1 MISPQ
6 KILFDTY
13 YELLQSNGYN
23 VYDYLPLEDE
33 PVEYPIVV
41 IGNLQQTSAT
51 TKYSRND
58 HVFLTIDVWGS
69 KKQRKKVSEMADY
82 IYNSAMGYIK
92 TSLYTFYGQSNQQS
106 INMTI
111 DTSVPNTIFQ
121 RANIQLELTVN

>member
-13 YELLQSNGYN
+13 YGLLQSNGYN

-33 PVEYPIVV
+33 PVDYPIVV
-41 IGNLQQTSAT
+41 IGNTQQTSAT

-69 KKQRKKVSEMADY
+69 KKQRKKVSEIADY
-82 IYNSAMGYIK
+82 IYNLAIGYIK
-92 TSLYTFYGQSNQQS
+92 TDSYTFYGQANQQS
-106 INMTI
+106 MQISI
-111 DTSVPNTIFQ
+111 DTSVQNTTYQ
-121 RANIQLELTVN
+121 RANIQLEFTVD

>member
-13 YELLQSNGYN
+13 YDLLQSNGYH

-33 PVEYPIVV
+33 PVDYPIVV
-41 IGNLQQTSAT
+41 IGNTQQTSAT

-69 KKQRKKVSEMADY
+69 KKQRKKVSEIADY
-82 IYNSAMGYIK
+82 IYNLAIGYIQ
-92 TSLYTFYGQSNQQS
+92 TDSYTFYGQVNQQS
-106 INMTI
+106 MQMSI
-111 DTSVPNTIFQ
+111 DTSVANTTYQ
-121 RANIQLELTVN
+121 RANIQLEFTVD